1 MKLRSL
7 SSIREAEQCTEKRQ
21 LPPHGGLR
29 DRQARSPEGGDRA
42 LPQDEPPN
50 PVGEP
55 QSTAAIPRPA
65 AILPPPPSCLRP
77 ARRPPGNAV
86 ARVCARAAALRSRG
100 AGLEGRRMR
109 GGGAAPSAPCAG
121 AALLPPEVLG
131 PLCDTS
137 QGPRRRV
144 WGRARRG
151 WGGSGPPAASLGP
164 AGRRAGGGPGGR
176 GGAGRGWG
184 RPERGRRGGGLPARP
199 LCLRALAAAPR
210 GCSSAGPARTGP
222 LGLSGALPPRVGS
235 ETPANLAVLFQI
247 TCDVWVWQLQHRLL
261 PDELQYRWPDT
272 VLWLQWKVVQQVTP
286 ACLLSLCNACL
297 V

>member
-7 SSIREAEQCTEKRQ
+7 SSTREAEQCTEKRQ

-55 QSTAAIPRPA
+55 QSAAAIPHPA

-77 ARRPPGNAV
+77 ARRPLGNAV
-86 ARVCARAAALRSRG
+86 ARVCARAAASRSRG
-100 AGLEGRRMR
+100 AGRKAGLEGRRMLS
-109 GGGAAPSAPCAG
+109 GGAAPSAPCAG
-121 AALLPPEVLG
+121 AAPLPPEVLG

-151 WGGSGPPAASLGP
+151 
-164 AGRRAGGGPGGR
+164 
-176 GGAGRGWG
+176 
-184 RPERGRRGGGLPARP
+184 
-199 LCLRALAAAPR
+199 
-210 GCSSAGPARTGP
+210 
-222 LGLSGALPPRVGS
+222 
-235 ETPANLAVLFQI
+235 
-247 TCDVWVWQLQHRLL
+247 
-261 PDELQYRWPDT
+261 
-272 VLWLQWKVVQQVTP
+272 
-286 ACLLSLCNACL
+286 
-297 V
+297 